1 MDNRDCPQERKQGLV
16 RRWLPAPAL
25 QRAPMQVRMQARIK
39 LIHDNKATK
48 VNEFEL
54 ATRYPK
60 VAQYLTQIKNVYRK
74 FSRGEK
80 LKVSSPLKDQPKK
93 AFEYDK

>member
-1 MDNRDCPQERKQGLV
+1 M
-16 RRWLPAPAL
+16 PADDAHPDSL
-25 QRAPMQVRMQARIK
+25 KIKTRCENYDICGYMARGEMHMK

-80 LKVSSPLKDQPKK
+80 LEVSSPLKDQPKK

>member
-1 MDNRDCPQERKQGLV
+1 LKIKTRCDNYDICGYMACGK
-16 RRWLPAPAL
+16 
-25 QRAPMQVRMQARIK
+25 MHMK
-39 LIHDNKATK
+39 LIQDNKATK
-48 VNEFEL
+48 LTEFEL

-60 VAQYLTQIKNVYRK
+60 VAQYLTQIRNVYRK

-80 LKVSSPLKDQPKK
+80 LEVSSPLKDQPKK